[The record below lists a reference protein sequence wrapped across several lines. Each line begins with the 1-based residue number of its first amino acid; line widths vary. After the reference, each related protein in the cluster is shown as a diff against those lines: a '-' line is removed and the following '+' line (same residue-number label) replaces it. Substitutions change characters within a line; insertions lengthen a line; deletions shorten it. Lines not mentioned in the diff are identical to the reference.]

1 MADVIG
7 ISDVSSKDV
16 GAGSQ
21 LKTGNLKRSHNMPKE
36 CVKKLISQG
45 KSPEEAH
52 RLCYPKKKGSP
63 IKSSYKDTL
72 SGAATR
78 DSLRT
83 MKKESGY

>member
-7 ISDVSSKDV
+7 LDDVSSEDTGK
-16 GAGSQ
+16 GSQ
-21 LKTGNLKRSHNMPKE
+21 LKTGNARRSYNMPKE

-52 RLCYPKKKGSP
+52 KLCYPKKKGSG

-72 SGAATR
+72 SGAETR

-83 MKKESGY
+83 MKKEVVY